1 MISTKGLE
9 KEIAK
14 FNRADRIQDELV
26 SEMNKVGLAIVAD
39 IKDNT
44 PIGETGFLKKGTD
57 FENAYK
63 DGKDVALP
71 VYNNVEYA
79 AHVNYGHRTVSG
91 GYVPGTYFFTGAE
104 PIGKEMVKRAVEKVI
119 EKVNA
124 E

>member
-14 FNRADRIQDELV
+14 FNLADRIQDELV

-39 IKDNT
+39 IKEST
-44 PIGETGFLKKGTD
+44 PVDTGFLEESTD
-57 FENAYK
+57 FERAYK
-63 DGKDVALP
+63 DGKNVDLP
-71 VYNNVEYA
+71 VYNNVEYS
-79 AHVNYGHRTVSG
+79 AHVDLGHRTVSG
-91 GYVPGTYFFTGAE
+91 GYVPGTYFFTGVE
-104 PIGKEMVKRAVEKVI
+104 PIGQEMVERAVEKVI